1 MMKNNRIELI
11 SKILFFGAIWGI
23 LEATLGYVLHL
34 LPALIAGSVMF
45 PLVMF
50 ILYRAYKAIGS
61 RTGVLFVGAVAI
73 MIKATN
79 LFLPFLFPAK
89 TINPMVAMFIQSLLV
104 FLVLPMLDNEKVT
117 VKISAFAI
125 GSFSW
130 RILMLL
136 YYGFNYLMTGFMDF
150 RIANLDAAFSFVLWE
165 GLISLAVISVLFYLA
180 GRIKNWE
187 KINKLN
193 INPILSM
200 AMIAIALVLTL
211 VKF

>member
-1 MMKNNRIELI
+1 
-11 SKILFFGAIWGI
+11 
-23 LEATLGYVLHL
+23 
-34 LPALIAGSVMF
+34 
-45 PLVMF
+45 
-50 ILYRAYKAIGS
+50 
-61 RTGVLFVGAVAI
+61 
-73 MIKATN
+73 
-79 LFLPFLFPAK
+79 
-89 TINPMVAMFIQSLLV
+89 
-104 FLVLPMLDNEKVT
+104 
-117 VKISAFAI
+117 
-125 GSFSW
+125 
-130 RILMLL
+130 
-136 YYGFNYLMTGFMDF
+136 MTGFMDF

>member
-11 SKILFFGAIWGI
+11 SKILFFGAIWGFF
-23 LEATLGYVLHL
+23 EATLGYVLHL
-34 LPALIAGSVMF
+34 LPALIAGSIMF

-61 RTGVLFVGAVAI
+61 RTGVLLVGAVAI

-104 FLVLPMLDNEKVT
+104 FLVLPMLEKESVS
-117 VKISAFAI
+117 VKISSFAI

-130 RILMLL
+130 RILMLS
-136 YYGFNYLMTGFMDF
+136 YYGFNYLLTGFLDF
-150 RIANLDAAFSFVLWE
+150 RIANLDAAISFVLWE
-165 GLISLAVISVLFYLA
+165 GLISLAVISAIFYFA
-180 GRIKNWE
+180 GKIKNLD
-187 KINKLN
+187 KINTQKIHPL
-193 INPILSM
+193 LSM
-200 AMIAIALVLTL
+200 AMIALALVLTL